1 MKIILTE
8 NQLSNTII
16 QFIKKDDWIDTSEMV
31 GLDAEDFA
39 QVFFNND
46 PMEFLNIF
54 NDLDVVHPEQTS
66 PLIIFRYEQGKNL
79 MIYHKDTKTNILEI
93 SYPHIWLFLERGF
106 SLSNKKIKG
115 LIEKWFQKTFNLKV
129 DSVYLRH
136 YMLTRYN

>member
-1 MKIILTE
+1 
-8 NQLSNTII
+8 
-16 QFIKKDDWIDTSEMV
+16 MV

-79 MIYHKDTKTNILEI
+79 MIYHKDIKAIDVNADE
-93 SYPHIWLFLERGF
+93 IWLFLEQGF
-106 SLSNKKIKG
+106 SLSDKKIKG
-115 LIEKWFQKTFNLKV
+115 LIEKWAEKTFKLKV
-129 DSVYLRH
+129 DSVYLRY
-136 YMLTRYN
+136 YMLTRYDK

>member
-129 DSVYLRH
+129 DSVYLRY
-136 YMLTRYN
+136 YMLTRYD

>member
-1 MKIILTE
+1 MKLIITE
-8 NQLSNTII
+8 NQLKDNII
-16 QFIKKDDWIDTSEMV
+16 NLIKKDDWIDTSEMV

-66 PLIIFRYEQGKNL
+66 PFIIFRYEQGKNL

-93 SYPHIWLFLERGF
+93 SYPHIWLFLIR
-106 SLSNKKIKG
+106 K
-115 LIEKWFQKTFNLKV
+115 
-129 DSVYLRH
+129 Y
-136 YMLTRYN
+136 